1 MYASPPHTCCP
12 PYSMLTK
19 SSGAH
24 TFPPTCSSS
33 IPGFYS
39 PCHLAALYSP
49 SSTLPKPSPSSPDS
63 WMFPLA
69 LCPNPRS
76 GRAPTGPSPPAF
88 FTAPSLG
95 LPLQSVPTYSRRSF
109 LSQNWLCPC
118 MLTPL
123 PWCPRTLGRGAAVR
137 ESFLQEVTFGRSPEG
152 GRSRR
157 WSPLLFP
164 AGTHK
169 DCPPEPCCPAQK
181 LDADIPLPLARTG
194 TTIPPVGIPPRSSRR
209 EVWRQWCLSSEL
221 GSHCV

>member
-1 MYASPPHTCCP
+1 
-12 PYSMLTK
+12 MLNK

-24 TFPPTCSSS
+24 SFPPGCSSS
-33 IPGFYS
+33 IPGFSS

-63 WMFPLA
+63 WMFPLS

-76 GRAPTGPSPPAF
+76 GHAPTGPSPPAF
-88 FTAPSLG
+88 FTAPSLS
-95 LPLQSVPTYSRRSF
+95 LPLQSIPTYSRRSF

-123 PWCPRTLGRGAAVR
+123 PWCPRALGRVAPVR
-137 ESFLQEVTFGRSPEG
+137 ESFLQEVTFDRSPEG

-164 AGTHK
+164 A
-169 DCPPEPCCPAQK
+169 ELPARTV
-181 LDADIPLPLARTG
+181 LPNPAALHRNDADIPLPLARLE
-194 TTIPPVGIPPRSSRR
+194 P
-209 EVWRQWCLSSEL
+209 LSLLLESHHAPL
-221 GSHCV
+221 GEKSGDNGVLPQSWGVTVCDL